1 MDPVSNLFYEL
12 HFRNAFLEKKGT
24 EFQNWVARLG
34 SHALGAD
41 FEIVRPY
48 GKQGDWKC
56 DGRQVSTGTI
66 FQCYGPE
73 TQTPTDKKTIEKVKA
88 DFAGALAKWP
98 DFMKR
103 WVFVHNI
110 PAGQPPAVVAY
121 LDTLRK
127 AHPDIDFELWSEEEL
142 FAWHVMLDDA
152 RARYLYGAVPNQ
164 QIARDLELGD
174 LQPVID
180 VLQQREPDPNDP
192 LPAPPSAEKLEK
204 NALSVYA
211 ADLLGL
217 GRRKVRLVETY
228 FHKASLVELGE
239 KIAEAFR
246 DEYAKLRSM
255 ELEPD
260 RIFAYL
266 QKFTGVTGEPK
277 RQAAAMAVMA
287 YFFDRCDIFED
298 PESEAVGA

>member
-1 MDPVSNLFYEL
+1 MDPVATAFYAQ
-12 HFRNAFLEKKGT
+12 HFKIAFLEKKGT
-24 EFQNWVARLG
+24 EFQDWVARLG

-56 DGRQVSTGTI
+56 DGRQLSTGVI

-73 TQTPTDKKTIEKVKA
+73 TPTDKKTIAKIDA
-88 DFAGALAKWP
+88 DFVGALAKWP
-98 DFMKR
+98 DFIKR

-110 PAGQPPAVVAY
+110 PGGQPPAVIAH

-127 AHPDIDFELWSEEEL
+127 AHPDVSFDIWAESKL
-142 FAWHVMLDDA
+142 FGWHNMLEDA
-152 RARYLYGAVPNQ
+152 HALLMYGAVPTQ
-164 QIARDLELGD
+164 QIASGLELQD

-180 VLQQREPDPNDP
+180 VLERREPDPNDP
-192 LPAPPSAEKLEK
+192 VPAPPSAKKLEK
-204 NALSVYA
+204 NALSTE
-211 ADLLGL
+211 ADELLRL

-228 FHKASLVELGE
+228 FKKAGPVELGE

-246 DEYAKLRSM
+246 DHYVKLRAM

-260 RIFAYL
+260 QIFSYL
-266 QKFTGVTGEPK
+266 QKFAGVTGAPK
-277 RQAAAMAVMA
+277 RQVAAMAVMA

-298 PESEAVGA
+298 PDAEAPST